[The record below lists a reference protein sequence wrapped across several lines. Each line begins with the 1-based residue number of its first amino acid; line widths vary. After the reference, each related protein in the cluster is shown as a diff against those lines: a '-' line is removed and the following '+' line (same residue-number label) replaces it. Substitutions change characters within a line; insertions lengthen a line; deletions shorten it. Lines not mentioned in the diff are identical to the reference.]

1 MNAGPY
7 DREDLTAYVQ
17 ACKEAV
23 IASKGT
29 PEEQELLRSLYHK
42 ASELAGKEWNEYSSR
57 KTTDEGIEESARL
70 MCKYR
75 ILLAEI
81 RHREERTDGRRISET
96 RKP

>member
-1 MNAGPY
+1 MNAGCY
-7 DREDLTAYVQ
+7 DRESYASYAQ
-17 ACKEAV
+17 SIKESQIVA
-23 IASKGT
+23 KGT
-29 PEEQELLRSLYHK
+29 PEEQELLRSLYHE
-42 ASELAGKEWNEYSSR
+42 ASELAGKECNEYSSR